1 MSYNNTIINITRQED
16 AWNYFTPNE
25 NEVYR
30 INKFDDG
37 NSKLINYINKWLIYG
52 KWRGKYALINCA
64 NPAIRVESISTWK
77 VEQIML

>member
-37 NSKLINYINKWLIYG
+37 NSNLINYINMIEITLYFSLLISFFFE
-52 KWRGKYALINCA
+52 
-64 NPAIRVESISTWK
+64 VF
-77 VEQIML
+77 